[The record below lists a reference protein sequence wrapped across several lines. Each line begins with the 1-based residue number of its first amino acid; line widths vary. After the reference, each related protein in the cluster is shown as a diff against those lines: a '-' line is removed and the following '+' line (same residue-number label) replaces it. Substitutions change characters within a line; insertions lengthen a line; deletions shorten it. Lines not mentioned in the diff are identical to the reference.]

1 MYTGPQ
7 ANQVCCSDF
16 VVSSYTP
23 TISALLR
30 AQKSAAPIASADV
43 NMVLVGED
51 CATNLSMNKLGS
63 VGTELRC
70 VEAITIAKQFG
81 HTVEA
86 IPREATVERVTD
98 CVKSANFVHLACHGI
113 QDPTNAL
120 ESGFF
125 LRDGMLT
132 ISKLMELKLDQP
144 WFAFLSACE
153 TAKGDAEQPDQ
164 VMHLAAAMLFAGF
177 KSVVATMWS
186 VELPKCRVVVKLT
199 HMRRAMGDED
209 GPALAEWFYEV
220 LMSNKIID
228 ADAVAYAL
236 DGAVQKLREK
246 EPSPNRWA
254 QFIHLGA

>member
-7 ANQVCCSDF
+7 ANQACCSDF

-23 TISALLR
+23 TILALLR

-177 KSVVATMWS
+177 KSVVATMW
-186 VELPKCRVVVKLT
+186 
-199 HMRRAMGDED
+199 
-209 GPALAEWFYEV
+209 
-220 LMSNKIID
+220 
-228 ADAVAYAL
+228 
-236 DGAVQKLREK
+236 
-246 EPSPNRWA
+246 
-254 QFIHLGA
+254 